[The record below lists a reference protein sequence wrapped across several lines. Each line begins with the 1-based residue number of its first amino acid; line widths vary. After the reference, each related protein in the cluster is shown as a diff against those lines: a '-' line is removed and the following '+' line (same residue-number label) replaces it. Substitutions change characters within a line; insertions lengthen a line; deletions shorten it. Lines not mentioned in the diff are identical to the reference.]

1 MTESNRADDA
11 GAALNALKEIMAGPT
26 EGPRI
31 QALLDRHGAA
41 IVATLEAASRRA
53 AEPESD
59 WVLVPREPTK
69 EMSYAAGKEF
79 QSDRWTWFTIY
90 RAVIGAAPKPGE
102 PAAGDIGGSPVAQ
115 SQDG

>member
-1 MTESNRADDA
+1 MTESNRIGDA
-11 GAALNALKEIMAGPT
+11 GAALDALNEMMAGAA
-26 EGPRI
+26 EGPRM

-41 IVATLEAASRRA
+41 IIAALEAASRRA
-53 AEPESD
+53 VGAESD

-102 PAAGDIGGSPVAQ
+102 SAAGDTGGSPAAE
-115 SQDG
+115 